1 VRVPVT
7 GVGHRPHGRM
17 RRMKALSR
25 LLTKERITW
34 LESATKEEALRSLVE
49 LIATTAGLDEVDE
62 IHQAILERERLL
74 STGIGLNL
82 AIPHAKLNGVKEFVV
97 ALGIHRKGLPFESL
111 DDKPVHLLVMIVGP
125 NFHQE
130 EYLKVLSRV
139 TSFLK
144 ENREKILS
152 LPTADGVYALT
163 LDY

>member
-1 VRVPVT
+1 
-7 GVGHRPHGRM
+7 
-17 RRMKALSR
+17 MKALSR
-25 LLTKERITW
+25 LLTKDRIVW

-49 LIATTAGLDEVDE
+49 VIAKTANLQEPDR
-62 IHQAILERERLL
+62 IFQAILEREKLL

-82 AIPHAKLNGVKEFVV
+82 AIPHAKLNGVKEFVI

-144 ENREKILS
+144 EKREKILALS
-152 LPTADGVYALT
+152 TPEEVYALT